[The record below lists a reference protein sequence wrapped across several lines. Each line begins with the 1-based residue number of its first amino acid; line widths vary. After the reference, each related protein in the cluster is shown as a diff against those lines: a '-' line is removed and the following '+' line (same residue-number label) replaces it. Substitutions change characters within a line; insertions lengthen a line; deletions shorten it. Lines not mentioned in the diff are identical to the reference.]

1 MKRSTNRILTTHVGS
16 LPRPADLLA
25 MNDARATGQ
34 PVDPAAWAAR
44 VKSAIA
50 EVVQLQREAGVDVVN
65 DGELSKSSWSSY
77 VNERLGGFAESV
89 SQGQGSLAKGRD
101 KKAFQE
107 FYDEYD
113 RIQPF
118 RTVNGSRW
126 TDVVCNAPVSY
137 TGQTAV
143 QMDVQNLKA
152 ACASVDAEEAFIT
165 AVAPGSII
173 TRRVNQYYPSE
184 EAFLFAIADAMKTE
198 YKAIVDAGFLLQID
212 DPQLVTR
219 YDAEDPPPDA
229 EQYCKLAAA
238 RVEALNH
245 ALADIPPERVR
256 YHICWGG
263 WHGPHTTDLPLKDI
277 VGLLLQIRA
286 GAYLIE
292 AANAR
297 HEHEWRVWEQVKLPE
312 GKILIPGVVSHATN
326 VVEHPELVAE
336 RISALRQPG
345 RPRQCHRRHRLRPR
359 RPAPPPAGLGEAE
372 IIIRRRTPG
381 DPAALG
387 PRVRQ
392 SRRVDRRRSLNHCA
406 IGPSNNSPAQRH
418 DLCRS
423 FAL

>member
-1 MKRSTNRILTTHVGS
+1 MKRSTERILTTHVGS
-16 LPRPADLLA
+16 LPRPADLLE
-25 MNDARATGQ
+25 MNDARASGR
-34 PVDPAAWAAR
+34 PIDPAAWSAR
-44 VKSAIA
+44 VKTAIS
-50 EVVQLQREAGVDVVN
+50 EVVRLQREAGVDIVN

-89 SQGQGSLAKGRD
+89 SRGQGSLAKGRD
-101 KKAFQE
+101 KKVFQE

-126 TDVVCNAPVSY
+126 TDVVCNAPISY
-137 TGQTAV
+137 TGQAAV
-143 QMDVQNLKA
+143 HMDVENLKA
-152 ACASVDAEEAFIT
+152 ACASVKAEEAFIT

-173 TRRVNQYYPSE
+173 TRRINQYYPHE

-198 YKAIVDAGFLLQID
+198 YRAIVDAGFLLQID

-229 EQYCKLAAA
+229 EQYRKLSAT

-245 ALADIPPERVR
+245 ALDGIPPERVR

-277 VGLLLQIRA
+277 VDLLLQIRA

-297 HEHEWRVWEQVKLPE
+297 HEHEWRVWEQVKLPQ
-312 GKILIPGVVSHATN
+312 GKVLIPGVVSHATN

-336 RISALRQPG
+336 RIQRFANLVG
-345 RPRQCHRRHRLRPR
+345 RDNVIAGTDC
-359 RPAPPPAGLGEAE
+359 GLGGRLHHQLVWAKL
-372 IIIRRRTPG
+372 R
-381 DPAALG
+381 ALSEG
-387 PRVRQ
+387 ARLATRQ
-392 SRRVDRRRSLNHCA
+392 LWGRA
-406 IGPSNNSPAQRH
+406 
-418 DLCRS
+418 
-423 FAL
+423 

>member
-1 MKRSTNRILTTHVGS
+1 MNTAKISG
-16 LPRPADLLA
+16 RPYD
-25 MNDARATGQ
+25 Q
-34 PVDPAAWAAR
+34 AAWTAR
-44 VKSAIA
+44 VKTAVS

-101 KKAFQE
+101 KKTFQE

-126 TDVVCNAPVSY
+126 TDVVCNAPILY

-143 QMDVQNLKA
+143 QTDIENLRTA
-152 ACASVDAEEAFIT
+152 YAGIEAEETFIT

-173 TRRVNQYYPSE
+173 TRRINQYYPSE

-219 YDAEDPPPDA
+219 YDMEDPPPDA
-229 EQYCKLAAA
+229 GQYRKLAAA

-245 ALADIPPERVR
+245 ALANIPQERVR

-326 VVEHPELVAE
+326 VVEHPELVAD
-336 RISALRQPG
+336 RIKQYASCVG
-345 RPRQCHRRHRLRPR
+345 KENVI
-359 RPAPPPAGLGEAE
+359 AGTDCGM
-372 IIIRRRTPG
+372 G
-381 DPAALG
+381 
-387 PRVRQ
+387 
-392 SRRVDRRRSLNHCA
+392 N
-406 IGPSNNSPAQRH
+406 
-418 DLCRS
+418 
-423 FAL
+423 

>member
-1 MKRSTNRILTTHVGS
+1 MKRSADRILTTHVGS
-16 LPRPADLLA
+16 LPRPADLLE
-25 MNDARATGQ
+25 MNDARANGRD
-34 PVDPAAWAAR
+34 VDPAAWSAR

-50 EVVQLQREAGVDVVN
+50 EVVRQQREAGVDIVN

-89 SQGQGSLAKGRD
+89 SRGQGSLAKGRD

-126 TDVVCNAPVSY
+126 TDVVCNAPISY
-137 TGQTAV
+137 IGRPAV
-143 QMDVQNLKA
+143 QMDIENLNA
-152 ACASVDAEEAFIT
+152 ACAAVEPEEAFIT

-173 TRRVNQYYPSE
+173 TRRINQYYPSE

-198 YKAIVDAGFLLQID
+198 YKDIVDAGFLLQID

-219 YDAEDPPPDA
+219 YDAEDPPPSA
-229 EQYCKLAAA
+229 ELYRKLAAA

-245 ALADIPPERVR
+245 ALADIPQERVR

-263 WHGPHTTDLPLKDI
+263 WHGPHSTDLPLKDI

-297 HEHEWRVWEQVKLPE
+297 HEHEWRVWEQVKLPP

-336 RISALRQPG
+336 RILRFATLVG
-345 RPRQCHRRHRLRPR
+345 RENVIAGTDC
-359 RPAPPPAGLGEAE
+359 GLGGRLHHQLVWAKLKSLSEGA
-372 IIIRRRTPG
+372 RLAT
-381 DPAALG
+381 
-387 PRVRQ
+387 RQ
-392 SRRVDRRRSLNHCA
+392 LWDRA
-406 IGPSNNSPAQRH
+406 
-418 DLCRS
+418 
-423 FAL
+423 

>member
-1 MKRSTNRILTTHVGS
+1 VKRSTNRILTTHVGS
-16 LPRPADLLA
+16 LPRPANLLE
-25 MNDARATGQ
+25 MNTAKISGHPYDQT
-34 PVDPAAWAAR
+34 AWTAR
-44 VKSAIA
+44 VKTAVS
-50 EVVQLQREAGVDVVN
+50 EVVRLQVEAGVDIVN

-77 VNERLGGFAESV
+77 VNERLSGFTESV
-89 SQGQGSLAKGRD
+89 SQGQGSLVRGRD

-126 TDVVCNAPVSY
+126 TDVICDSPILY
-137 TGQTAV
+137 KGQAAV
-143 QMDVQNLKA
+143 QMDIENLRTA
-152 ACASVDAEEAFIT
+152 YAGVEAEEAFIT

-173 TRRVNQYYPSE
+173 TRRINQYYPTE

-219 YDAEDPPPDA
+219 YDMEDPPPDA
-229 EQYCKLAAA
+229 EQYRKLAAV

-245 ALADIPPERVR
+245 ALADIPQDRVR

-263 WHGPHTTDLPLKDI
+263 WHGPHTTDFPLKDI
-277 VGLLLQIRA
+277 VGLLVQIRA

-292 AANAR
+292 AANVR
-297 HEHEWRVWEQVKLPE
+297 HEHEWRVWQQAKLPE

-336 RISALRQPG
+336 RILRFANLVG
-345 RPRQCHRRHRLRPR
+345 RENVIAGTDC
-359 RPAPPPAGLGEAE
+359 GLGGRLHQQLVWAKLK
-372 IIIRRRTPG
+372 
-381 DPAALG
+381 ALSEG
-387 PRVRQ
+387 ARLAT
-392 SRRVDRRRSLNHCA
+392 SRLWGRA
-406 IGPSNNSPAQRH
+406 
-418 DLCRS
+418 
-423 FAL
+423 

>member
-16 LPRPADLLA
+16 LPRPAELLE
-25 MNDARATGQ
+25 MNDAKVSGR
-34 PVDPAAWAAR
+34 PVDQAAWTAR
-44 VKSAIA
+44 VKTAIL
-50 EVVQLQREAGVDVVN
+50 EVVHLQRDSGVDIVN

-77 VNERLGGFAESV
+77 VNERLNGFAESV

-101 KKAFQE
+101 KRAFQE

-113 RIQPF
+113 RIQPL

-126 TDVVCNAPVSY
+126 TDVICNAPISY
-137 TGQTAV
+137 KGQAAV
-143 QMDVQNLKA
+143 QMDIENLQA
-152 ACASVDAEEAFIT
+152 ATAGVGAEEAFIT

-173 TRRVNQYYPSE
+173 TRRVNKYYGSE

-198 YKAIVDAGFLLQID
+198 YKAIVAGGFLLQID

-219 YDAEDPPPDA
+219 YDMEDPPPNA
-229 EQYCKLAAA
+229 EQYRKLAAA

-245 ALADIPPERVR
+245 ALADIPQDRVR

-277 VGLLLQIRA
+277 VSLLLQIRA

-297 HEHEWRVWEQVKLPE
+297 HEHEWRVWEQVKLPPE
-312 GKILIPGVVSHATN
+312 KILIPGVVSHATN

-336 RISALRQPG
+336 RILRFANLVG
-345 RPRQCHRRHRLRPR
+345 RENVIAGTDC
-359 RPAPPPAGLGEAE
+359 GLGGRLHRQLVWAKLK
-372 IIIRRRTPG
+372 
-381 DPAALG
+381 ALSEG
-387 PRVRQ
+387 ARLAT
-392 SRRVDRRRSLNHCA
+392 DRLWGRA
-406 IGPSNNSPAQRH
+406 
-418 DLCRS
+418 
-423 FAL
+423 

>member
-25 MNDARATGQ
+25 MNDARANGR

-44 VKSAIA
+44 VKGAIA

-65 DGELSKSSWSSY
+65 DGELSKTSWSSY

-89 SQGQGSLAKGRD
+89 SRGQGSLAKGRD

-126 TDVVCNAPVSY
+126 TDVVCNAPISY

-152 ACASVDAEEAFIT
+152 ACASVEAEEAFIT

-173 TRRVNQYYPSE
+173 TRRINQYYPSE
-184 EAFLFAIADAMKTE
+184 EVFLFAIADAMKTE

-229 EQYCKLAAA
+229 QQYCKLAAA
-238 RVEALNH
+238 RVEALNY
-245 ALADIPPERVR
+245 ALANIPQERVR

-286 GAYLIE
+286 GGYLIE

-297 HEHEWRVWEQVKLPE
+297 HEHEWRVWEEIKLPE

-336 RISALRQPG
+336 RILRFASLVG
-345 RPRQCHRRHRLRPR
+345 RENVIAGTDC
-359 RPAPPPAGLGEAE
+359 GLGGRLHRQLVWAKLK
-372 IIIRRRTPG
+372 
-381 DPAALG
+381 ALSEG
-387 PRVRQ
+387 ARLAT
-392 SRRVDRRRSLNHCA
+392 SRLWGRA
-406 IGPSNNSPAQRH
+406 
-418 DLCRS
+418 
-423 FAL
+423 

>member
-16 LPRPADLLA
+16 LPRPVDLLA
-25 MNDARATGQ
+25 MNDAKASGRAIDQ
-34 PVDPAAWAAR
+34 SVWSAR
-44 VKSAIA
+44 VKAAIL
-50 EVVQLQREAGVDVVN
+50 EVVRLQRESGVDIVN

-89 SQGQGSLAKGRD
+89 SRGQGSLARGRD

-126 TDVVCNAPVSY
+126 TDVVCNEPIVY
-137 TGQTAV
+137 KGQTAV
-143 QMDVQNLKA
+143 QLDIENLRTA
-152 ACASVDAEEAFIT
+152 LGATETEEAFIT

-173 TRRVNQYYPSE
+173 SRRINRYYPSE

-198 YKAIVDAGFLLQID
+198 YRAIVESGFLLQID

-219 YDAEDPPPDA
+219 YDAEDPPPDV
-229 EQYCKLAAA
+229 EHYLKIAAV

-245 ALADIPPERVR
+245 ALTGIPQDRVR

-277 VGLLLQIRA
+277 VGSLLQIRA

-297 HEHEWRVWEQVKLPE
+297 HEHEWRVWEYVKLPQD
-312 GKILIPGVVSHATN
+312 KILIPGVVSHATN

-336 RISALRQPG
+336 RIVRF
-345 RPRQCHRRHRLRPR
+345 
-359 RPAPPPAGLGEAE
+359 AGLVGREN
-372 IIIRRRTPG
+372 IIAGTDCGLGGRLHHQLVW
-381 DPAALG
+381 AKLKALSEG
-387 PRVRQ
+387 ARLASRQ
-392 SRRVDRRRSLNHCA
+392 LW
-406 IGPSNNSPAQRH
+406 G
-418 DLCRS
+418 LG
-423 FAL
+423 

>member
-1 MKRSTNRILTTHVGS
+1 VKRSVDRILTTHVGS
-16 LPRPADLLA
+16 LPRPPDLLA
-25 MNDARATGQ
+25 MNDAKANGRAIDQ
-34 PVDPAAWAAR
+34 AAWTAR
-44 VKSAIA
+44 VKTAIA
-50 EVVQLQREAGVDVVN
+50 EVVRLQREAGVDIVN

-89 SQGQGSLAKGRD
+89 SRGQGSLAKGRD

-143 QMDVQNLKA
+143 QMDINNLRA
-152 ACASVDAEEAFIT
+152 ACASVEAEEAFIT

-173 TRRVNQYYPSE
+173 TRRINQYYPNE
-184 EAFLFAIADAMKTE
+184 EAFLFAIADAMRAE

-229 EQYCKLAAA
+229 EQYRKLSAT

-245 ALADIPPERVR
+245 ALADIPQERVR

-297 HEHEWRVWEQVKLPE
+297 HEHEWRVWEQVKLPP

-336 RISALRQPG
+336 RILRFANLVG
-345 RPRQCHRRHRLRPR
+345 RENVIAGTDC
-359 RPAPPPAGLGEAE
+359 GLGGRLHRQLVWAKLQ
-372 IIIRRRTPG
+372 
-381 DPAALG
+381 ALSEG
-387 PRVRQ
+387 ARLATKQLWGR
-392 SRRVDRRRSLNHCA
+392 A
-406 IGPSNNSPAQRH
+406 
-418 DLCRS
+418 
-423 FAL
+423 